1 MKKIATALLSCALSA
16 ATLAGCA
23 ANAAQVPQESQEP
36 HTAALTATAAASV
49 KSPKYVFLFIGD
61 GMSYPQ
67 IQSTSD
73 YLGALKDADYWQ
85 AQPSLDD
92 NQGAILDGPE
102 YLNFMNFEA
111 AGSAV
116 TYDSNSFAPDSASTA
131 TSIATGYK
139 TYSGSINVDETGTV
153 EYETIS
159 EKLHSQKG
167 YSVGVITSVNLNH
180 ATPAAFYAHQ
190 ASRSSYYEIGL
201 ELVESGFDYFAGGG
215 LLKPTGSS
223 GDQTDLY
230 ELAQEA
236 GYTVAKTHAEADAIG
251 TNTEKAIIIDEDL
264 ADSDAMAYE
273 LDRTDDMWSLAD
285 YVEKGIQVLVI
296 PAASSLDAVA
306 AVYDELGRALGGA
319 HTGAAQ
325 AKAAWEAVSGRLSAL
340 EQTLAG
346 VEKKTGLYVANADG
360 SVATGDTVMHAVLT
374 AAGLDNAAAQGA
386 GWKLPDGAAAKAA
399 VLLCPAS
406 MTGSVG
412 AMAAFK
418 ASPAAKNKQIIG
430 VDAIA
435 LERQTARMADA
446 AQAIAE
452 KLYPS
457 AFAQTTGDT
466 TAGTDTTA
474 S

>member
-1 MKKIATALLSCALSA
+1 MDLRCKRARAGLLALL
-16 ATLAGCA
+16 
-23 ANAAQVPQESQEP
+23 
-36 HTAALTATAAASV
+36 TAAALLASGCEKTSTASKGSRPDGGSSATADYPVTVGGVEFSARPQKVAALSPALAELAAELGYGSQLCGRGEECDYPETVKALPCVGSMLMPDIDQIAALDADLVLMQTAPSDRV
-49 KSPKYVFLFIGD
+49 KSL
-61 GMSYPQ
+61 
-67 IQSTSD
+67 
-73 YLGALKDADYWQ
+73 
-85 AQPSLDD
+85 LD
-92 NQGAILDGPE
+92 
-102 YLNFMNFEA
+102 
-111 AGSAV
+111 
-116 TYDSNSFAPDSASTA
+116 
-131 TSIATGYK
+131 K
-139 TYSGSINVDETGTV
+139 
-153 EYETIS
+153 
-159 EKLHSQKG
+159 
-167 YSVGVITSVNLNH
+167 
-180 ATPAAFYAHQ
+180 
-190 ASRSSYYEIGL
+190 
-201 ELVESGFDYFAGGG
+201 
-215 LLKPTGSS
+215 
-223 GDQTDLY
+223 
-230 ELAQEA
+230 
-236 GYTVAKTHAEADAIG
+236 
-251 TNTEKAIIIDEDL
+251 
-264 ADSDAMAYE
+264 
-273 LDRTDDMWSLAD
+273 
-285 YVEKGIQVLVI
+285 KGIQVLVI